1 MKKTIWIL
9 VAAASWAAVP
19 SKGQSVPAATHA
31 DAVGMKSF
39 AAAPRLAMNAA
50 PIRSLAPAA
59 NVVPEELDALEMWN
73 AGAHPPMRNGFSRR
87 LGDVLSVRIAPSEK
101 SKATLSD
108 AGGGRL
114 TLSQNGAV
122 WSGSVKVENAF
133 RLRLHLEN
141 VKLPPN
147 AVLWVYGDDDP
158 AVAFDQVLLDPSNS
172 IWTPST
178 EGTTIH
184 LEVEVPFGSGEA
196 AFDVSEV
203 MELVDLNSRHISTN
217 QNPFCL
223 VDVQCV
229 SQAAFPGVDAAKR
242 AIAQL
247 SYTKT
252 EDRKGYV
259 CTGGLINDTGPTY
272 TPWLLTANHCIHD
285 QAAASSLE
293 AYWDYTSAG
302 CGSGNLPPIGSL
314 PRSNGATLIAHSTES
329 DFSFLRLN
337 SVPPGRWYLGWNPNP
352 IPPGTKLFRVSHPVP
367 NQTSYPQMF
376 STRTVDP
383 SVGTCQGTPRPNFIY
398 STVWNSDVGGTY
410 GGSSGSPVML
420 GNGQVVGQLLGVC
433 PELGSDPEEG
443 CDARNA
449 TIDGAFSSTFPNIRQ
464 YLNPPPCA
472 YTLSPQSASFS
483 AEPATGTVSVT
494 ASGCTGSWSAS
505 SSAPWITILSGAS
518 ASGSATVTYSIAQNT
533 SPPMRTGTLTIAGKS
548 FTVSQAPPGECTTD
562 TTLCLA
568 GGRFTISA
576 TWRAN
581 DGSSGQGHAVSLTSD
596 TGYFWFF
603 GSNNIEVVI
612 KVLDACGFNQRKWV
626 FAGGLTNV
634 NVMITVRDTKTGTV
648 RTYTNPGN
656 TAFQPIQDTGAFAT
670 CP

>member
-1 MKKTIWIL
+1 MKNTICIL
-9 VAAASWAAVP
+9 VVAAVWCSLP
-19 SKGQSVPAATHA
+19 LQGQSVPAGTNPE
-31 DAVGMKSF
+31 AVGMKSF
-39 AAAPRLAMNAA
+39 AAPPRLATNAA

-59 NVVPEELDALEMWN
+59 NVVPEELDALERWN
-73 AGAHPPMRNGFSRR
+73 AGAHIPMRNGFSRR
-87 LGDVLSVRIAPSEK
+87 LGDVLSVRVSEG
-101 SKATLSD
+101 SLSD
-108 AGGGRL
+108 AAGGRL
-114 TLSQNGAV
+114 TLSASRAV
-122 WSGSVKVENAF
+122 WSGSVKVEKAF

-158 AVAFDQVLLDPSNS
+158 AVAFDQALIDPSNS

-178 EGTTIH
+178 EGATIH
-184 LEVEVPFGSGEA
+184 LEAEVPFGSGEA
-196 AFDVSEV
+196 AFDVGEV
-203 MELVDLNSRHISTN
+203 IELVDLNSRRISTN

-229 SQAAFPGVDAAKR
+229 SAAAFPGVDGAKR

-247 SYTKT
+247 LYTKT
-252 EDRKGYV
+252 EDRNSYI
-259 CTGGLINDTGPTY
+259 CSGGLLNDAGPTY

-293 AYWDYTSAG
+293 AHWDYVSAG
-302 CGSGNLPPIGSL
+302 CGSGNRPSIGSL
-314 PRSNGATLIAHSTES
+314 PRSNGATLIVHSNVS

-337 SVPPGRWYLGWNPNP
+337 SIPAGRWLLGWNANP
-352 IPPGTKLFRVSHPVP
+352 IPPGTKLFRVSHPAP
-367 NQTSYPQMF
+367 NQTIYPQMF
-376 STRTVDP
+376 STRTVNP
-383 SVGTCQGTPRPNFIY
+383 SASTCLGTPRPEFIY
-398 STVWNSDVGGTY
+398 STVGNSDVGGTY

-420 GNGQVVGQLLGVC
+420 ANGQIVGQLLGAC
-433 PELGSDPEEG
+433 PDFGADPDEG

-449 TIDGAFSSTFPNIRQ
+449 TVDGAFFSTYP
-464 YLNPPPCA
+464 
-472 YTLSPQSASFS
+472 SM
-483 AEPATGTVSVT
+483 ATGTVSVT
-494 ASGCTGSWSAS
+494 ASGCTGSWSTS
-505 SSAPWITILSGAS
+505 SGAPWITIMSGTS
-518 ASGSATVTYSIAQNT
+518 ASGNATVTYSIARNT
-533 SPPMRTGTLTIAGKS
+533 DSSSRTGTLTIAGKP
-548 FTVSQAPPGECTTD
+548 FAVSQAGTGGCTTD
-562 TTLCLA
+562 TTLCVA

-603 GSNNIEVVI
+603 SSNNVEVVI
-612 KVLDACGFNQRKWV
+612 KVLDACGFNQKKWV

-634 NVMITVRDTKTGTV
+634 NVVITVRDTKTGTV
-648 RTYTNPGN
+648 RTYTNPVN